1 MIKYIFRRIVVVS
14 FIAMALLFT
23 WSLLGPTEYHYTKY
37 HDVHI
42 ISEKREIV
50 RNTNCDDREHD
61 HFMRPQITV
70 EWRGINSK
78 GETKHFT
85 TKFHSED
92 DSNDGVAYNDLKNGF
107 ARKYNCGK
115 SLFTWFG
122 LILLTFCFI
131 LSCSSEDLD
140 NGYSWNEIEDINKF
154 RISLWCTTA
163 KFLGYNSDFIMNV
176 VKSYKNRNL
185 SHRILKYKEL
195 YSEYKEEYKKYSEI
209 QVTTNKE

>member
-14 FIAMALLFT
+14 FIAMTLLFT

-37 HDVHI
+37 HDIHI

-50 RNTNCDDREHD
+50 RNTNCDNREHD
-61 HFMRPQITV
+61 HFMMPQITV

-78 GETKHFT
+78 EETKHFT

-122 LILLTFCFI
+122 FILLTFCFI

-140 NGYSWNEIEDINKF
+140 NGYSCHEIEDINKF
-154 RISLWCTTA
+154 KISLWCITA
-163 KFLGYNSDFIMNV
+163 KFLGYNYDSIMNV
-176 VKSYKNRNL
+176 VKSFKNQNL
-185 SHRILKYKEL
+185 SYRILKYKEL
-195 YSEYKEEYKKYSEI
+195 YSKYKEEYKKFSEI
-209 QVTTNKE
+209 QITTNKE

>member
-1 MIKYIFRRIVVVS
+1 MIGYILRRIVFVS

-50 RNTNCDDREHD
+50 RNTNCDIREHD
-61 HFMRPQITV
+61 HFMIPQITV
-70 EWRGINSK
+70 EWKGINSK
-78 GETKHFT
+78 GETKRFT

-92 DSNDGVAYNDLKNGF
+92 DSDDGVAYNDLKNGF

-154 RISLWCTTA
+154 RISLWCTIA
-163 KFLGYNSDFIMNV
+163 KFLGYNSDSIMNV
-176 VKSYKNRNL
+176 VKSFKNQNL
-185 SHRILKYKEL
+185 SYRILKYKEL
-195 YSEYKEEYKKYSEI
+195 YSEYKEEYKKFSEI
-209 QVTTNKE
+209 QITTNKE

>member
-1 MIKYIFRRIVVVS
+1 MIEYIFRRIVLVS

-42 ISEKREIV
+42 ISEKREMV
-50 RNTNCDDREHD
+50 RNTNCDIREHD
-61 HFMRPQITV
+61 HFMIPQITV
-70 EWRGINSK
+70 EWKGINSK
-78 GETKHFT
+78 GETKRFT
-85 TKFHSED
+85 TKFHNED
-92 DSNDGVAYNDLKNGF
+92 DSDDGVAYNDLKNGF

-122 LILLTFCFI
+122 FILLTFCFI

-154 RISLWCTTA
+154 RISLWCTIA
-163 KFLGYNSDFIMNV
+163 KFLGYNSDSIMNV
-176 VKSYKNRNL
+176 VKSFKNQNL
-185 SHRILKYKEL
+185 SYRILKYKEL
-195 YSEYKEEYKKYSEI
+195 YSKYKEEYKKFSEI
-209 QVTTNKE
+209 QITTNKE

>member
-1 MIKYIFRRIVVVS
+1 MIEYILRRIVFVS

-50 RNTNCDDREHD
+50 RNTNCATREHD
-61 HFMRPQITV
+61 HFMIPQITV

-78 GETKHFT
+78 GETKCFT

-92 DSNDGVAYNDLKNGF
+92 DSDDGVAYNDLKNGF

-122 LILLTFCFI
+122 FILLTFCFI

-154 RISLWCTTA
+154 RISLWCTIA
-163 KFLGYNSDFIMNV
+163 KFLGYNSDSIMNV
-176 VKSYKNRNL
+176 VNSYKNQNL
-185 SHRILKYKEL
+185 SYRILKYKEL
-195 YSEYKEEYKKYSEI
+195 YSEYNEEYKKFSEI

>member
-1 MIKYIFRRIVVVS
+1 MIGYILRRIVFVS

-42 ISEKREIV
+42 ISEKREMI
-50 RNTNCDDREHD
+50 RNTDCDNREHD
-61 HFMRPQITV
+61 HFMRPKITV
-70 EWRGINSK
+70 EWRGINGK

-85 TKFHSED
+85 TKFHSKD

-107 ARKYNCGK
+107 VRKHNCGK

-122 LILLTFCFI
+122 FILLAFCFI
-131 LSCSSEDLD
+131 AIYSSEDSD
-140 NGYSWNEIEDINKF
+140 NRYSWLEIEKINKF
-154 RISLWCTTA
+154 KISLWCITS
-163 KFLGYNSDFIMNV
+163 KFLGYNSDSIMNV
-176 VKSYKNRNL
+176 VNSYKNQNL
-185 SHRILKYKEL
+185 SYRILKYKEL
-195 YSEYKEEYKKYSEI
+195 YSEYNEEYKKFSEI

>member
-42 ISEKREIV
+42 ISEKREMV

>member
-1 MIKYIFRRIVVVS
+1 MIKYIFRRIVVMS

-42 ISEKREIV
+42 ISEKREMV
-50 RNTNCDDREHD
+50 RNTNCDIREHD
-61 HFMRPQITV
+61 HFMRPQIIV
-70 EWRGINSK
+70 EWKGINSK
-78 GETKHFT
+78 GETKRFT

-92 DSNDGVAYNDLKNGF
+92 DSDDGVAYNDLKNGF
-107 ARKYNCGK
+107 ARKHNCGK

-154 RISLWCTTA
+154 RISLWCTIA
-163 KFLGYNSDFIMNV
+163 KFLGYNSDSIMNV
-176 VKSYKNRNL
+176 VKSFKNRNL
-185 SHRILKYKEL
+185 SYRILKYKEL
-195 YSEYKEEYKKYSEI
+195 YSKYKEEYKKFSEI
-209 QVTTNKE
+209 QITTNKE

>member
-42 ISEKREIV
+42 ISEKREMV
-50 RNTNCDDREHD
+50 RNTNCDTREHD

-70 EWRGINSK
+70 EWKGINSK
-78 GETKHFT
+78 GETKRFT

-92 DSNDGVAYNDLKNGF
+92 DSDDGVAYNDLKNGF
-107 ARKYNCGK
+107 ARKHNCGK

-163 KFLGYNSDFIMNV
+163 KFLGYNSDSIMNV

-185 SHRILKYKEL
+185 SYRILKYKEL
-195 YSEYKEEYKKYSEI
+195 YSEYKEEYKKFSEI
-209 QVTTNKE
+209 QITTNKE

>member
-42 ISEKREIV
+42 ISEKREMV
-50 RNTNCDDREHD
+50 QNTNCDNREHD

-70 EWRGINSK
+70 EWRGINNK

-107 ARKYNCGK
+107 ARKHNCGK

-140 NGYSWNEIEDINKF
+140 NGYSCHEIEDINKF

-163 KFLGYNSDFIMNV
+163 KFLGYNSDSIMSV

-185 SHRILKYKEL
+185 SYRILKYKEL
-195 YSEYKEEYKKYSEI
+195 YSEYKEEYKKFSEI

>member
-14 FIAMALLFT
+14 FIAMTLLFT

-50 RNTNCDDREHD
+50 KNTNCDTREHD
-61 HFMRPQITV
+61 HFMIPQITV

-154 RISLWCTTA
+154 RISLWCTIA
-163 KFLGYNSDFIMNV
+163 KFLGYNSDSIMNV
-176 VKSYKNRNL
+176 VKSFKNQNL
-185 SHRILKYKEL
+185 SYRILKYKEL
-195 YSEYKEEYKKYSEI
+195 YSKYKEEYKKFSEI
-209 QVTTNKE
+209 QITTNKE

>member
-1 MIKYIFRRIVVVS
+1 MIGYILRRIVFVS

-42 ISEKREIV
+42 ISEKREMV

-61 HFMRPQITV
+61 HFMIPQITV
-70 EWRGINSK
+70 EWKGINSK
-78 GETKHFT
+78 GETKRFT

-92 DSNDGVAYNDLKNGF
+92 DSDDGVAYNDLKNGF

-122 LILLTFCFI
+122 FILLTFCFI

-154 RISLWCTTA
+154 RISLWCTIA
-163 KFLGYNSDFIMNV
+163 KFLGYNSDSIMNV
-176 VKSYKNRNL
+176 VKSFKNQNL
-185 SHRILKYKEL
+185 SYRILKYKEL
-195 YSEYKEEYKKYSEI
+195 YSKYKEEYKKFSEI
-209 QVTTNKE
+209 QITTNKE

>member
-1 MIKYIFRRIVVVS
+1 MIEYILRKIVFVS

-42 ISEKREIV
+42 ISEKREMV
-50 RNTNCDDREHD
+50 RNTNCDIREHD
-61 HFMRPQITV
+61 HFMIPQITV
-70 EWRGINSK
+70 EWKGINSK
-78 GETKHFT
+78 GETKRFT

-92 DSNDGVAYNDLKNGF
+92 DSDDGVAYNDLKNGF

-122 LILLTFCFI
+122 FILLTFCFI

-154 RISLWCTTA
+154 RISLWCTIA
-163 KFLGYNSDFIMNV
+163 KFLGYNSDSIMNV
-176 VKSYKNRNL
+176 VKSFKNQNL
-185 SHRILKYKEL
+185 SYRILKYKEL
-195 YSEYKEEYKKYSEI
+195 YSKYKEEYKKFSEI
-209 QVTTNKE
+209 QITTNKE

>member
-42 ISEKREIV
+42 ISEKREMI
-50 RNTNCDDREHD
+50 RNTDCDDREHD

-70 EWRGINSK
+70 EWRGINGK

-85 TKFHSED
+85 TKFHSKD

-107 ARKYNCGK
+107 ARKHNCGK

-140 NGYSWNEIEDINKF
+140 NGYSCNEIEDINKF
-154 RISLWCTTA
+154 RISLWCTIA
-163 KFLGYNSDFIMNV
+163 KFLEYNSDSIMNV
-176 VKSYKNRNL
+176 VKSFKNQNL
-185 SHRILKYKEL
+185 SYRILKYKEL
-195 YSEYKEEYKKYSEI
+195 YSKYKEEYKKFSEI
-209 QVTTNKE
+209 QITTNKE

>member
-50 RNTNCDDREHD
+50 RNTNCDYREHD
-61 HFMRPQITV
+61 HFMMPQITV

-92 DSNDGVAYNDLKNGF
+92 DSNDGVAYNDLKSGF
-107 ARKYNCGK
+107 VRKHNCGK

-122 LILLTFCFI
+122 FILLTFCFI
-131 LSCSSEDLD
+131 FIYASEDTD
-140 NGYSWNEIEDINKF
+140 NRYSWLEIEEINKF
-154 RISLWCTTA
+154 KIGLWDITS
-163 KFLGYNSDFIMNV
+163 KFLGYNSDSIMNV
-176 VKSYKNRNL
+176 VKSYKNQNL
-185 SHRILKYKEL
+185 SYRILKYKEL
-195 YSEYKEEYKKYSEI
+195 YSKYNEEYKKFSEI

>member
-1 MIKYIFRRIVVVS
+1 MIKYIFRRIVAVS
-14 FIAMALLFT
+14 FIAMTLLFT

-42 ISEKREIV
+42 ISEKREIA
-50 RNTNCDDREHD
+50 RNTNCDNREHD
-61 HFMRPQITV
+61 HFMIPQITV

-107 ARKYNCGK
+107 ARKHNCGK

-163 KFLGYNSDFIMNV
+163 KFLGYNSDSIMNV

-185 SHRILKYKEL
+185 SYRILKYKEL
-195 YSEYKEEYKKYSEI
+195 YSEYKEEYNKFSEI

>member
-1 MIKYIFRRIVVVS
+1 MIGYILRRIVFVS

-42 ISEKREIV
+42 ISEKREMV
-50 RNTNCDDREHD
+50 RNTNCDIREHD
-61 HFMRPQITV
+61 HFMIPQITV
-70 EWRGINSK
+70 EWKGINSK
-78 GETKHFT
+78 GETKRFT

-92 DSNDGVAYNDLKNGF
+92 DSDDGVAYNDLKNGF

-122 LILLTFCFI
+122 FILLTFCFI

-154 RISLWCTTA
+154 RISLWCTIA
-163 KFLGYNSDFIMNV
+163 KFLGYNSDSIMNV
-176 VKSYKNRNL
+176 VKSFKNQNL
-185 SHRILKYKEL
+185 SYRILKYKEL
-195 YSEYKEEYKKYSEI
+195 YSEYNEEYKKFSEI
-209 QVTTNKE
+209 QITTNKE

>member
-42 ISEKREIV
+42 ISEKREMV

-78 GETKHFT
+78 EETKHFT

-154 RISLWCTTA
+154 RINLWCTTA

-195 YSEYKEEYKKYSEI
+195 YSEYKEEYKKFSEI

>member
-1 MIKYIFRRIVVVS
+1 
-14 FIAMALLFT
+14 MALLFT

-42 ISEKREIV
+42 ISEKREMV
-50 RNTNCDDREHD
+50 RNTNCDTREHD

-70 EWRGINSK
+70 EWRGINSE
-78 GETKHFT
+78 GETKRFT

-195 YSEYKEEYKKYSEI
+195 YSEYKEEYKKFSEI
-209 QVTTNKE
+209 QVN

>member
-1 MIKYIFRRIVVVS
+1 
-14 FIAMALLFT
+14 MALLFT

-42 ISEKREIV
+42 ISEKREMV

-78 GETKHFT
+78 EETKHFT

-154 RISLWCTTA
+154 RINLWCTTA

-195 YSEYKEEYKKYSEI
+195 YSEYKEEYKKFSEI

>member
-1 MIKYIFRRIVVVS
+1 MIGYILRRIVFVS

-50 RNTNCDDREHD
+50 RNTNCDIREHD
-61 HFMRPQITV
+61 HFMIPQITV
-70 EWRGINSK
+70 EWKGINSK
-78 GETKHFT
+78 GETKRFT

-92 DSNDGVAYNDLKNGF
+92 DSDDGVAYNDLKNGF

-122 LILLTFCFI
+122 FILLTFCFI

-154 RISLWCTTA
+154 RISLWCTIA
-163 KFLGYNSDFIMNV
+163 KFLGYNSDSIMNV
-176 VKSYKNRNL
+176 VKSFKNQNL
-185 SHRILKYKEL
+185 SYRILKYKEL
-195 YSEYKEEYKKYSEI
+195 YSKYKEEYKKFSEI
-209 QVTTNKE
+209 QITTNKE

>member
-1 MIKYIFRRIVVVS
+1 MLEYIFRRIVLVS

-42 ISEKREIV
+42 ISEKREMV
-50 RNTNCDDREHD
+50 RNTNCDIREHD
-61 HFMRPQITV
+61 HFMIPQITV
-70 EWRGINSK
+70 EWKGINSK
-78 GETKHFT
+78 GETKRFT

-92 DSNDGVAYNDLKNGF
+92 DSDDGVAYNDLKNGF

-122 LILLTFCFI
+122 FILLTFCFI

-163 KFLGYNSDFIMNV
+163 KFLGYNSDSIMNV

-185 SHRILKYKEL
+185 SYRILKYKEL
-195 YSEYKEEYKKYSEI
+195 YSEYKEEYKKFSEI
-209 QVTTNKE
+209 QITTNKE

>member
-1 MIKYIFRRIVVVS
+1 MIEYILRRIVFVS

-42 ISEKREIV
+42 ISEKREMV
-50 RNTNCDDREHD
+50 RNTNCDIREHD
-61 HFMRPQITV
+61 HFMIPQITV
-70 EWRGINSK
+70 EWKGINSK
-78 GETKHFT
+78 GETKRFT
-85 TKFHSED
+85 TKFHNED
-92 DSNDGVAYNDLKNGF
+92 DSDDGVAYNDLKNGF

-122 LILLTFCFI
+122 FILLTFCFI

-154 RISLWCTTA
+154 RISLWCTIA
-163 KFLGYNSDFIMNV
+163 KFLGYNSDSIMNV
-176 VKSYKNRNL
+176 VKSFKNQNL
-185 SHRILKYKEL
+185 SYRILKYKEL
-195 YSEYKEEYKKYSEI
+195 YSKYKEEYKKFSEI
-209 QVTTNKE
+209 QITTNKE

>member
-1 MIKYIFRRIVVVS
+1 MIEYIFRRIVLVS
-14 FIAMALLFT
+14 FIAMTLLFA

-42 ISEKREIV
+42 ISEKREMV
-50 RNTNCDDREHD
+50 RNTNCDTREHD

-70 EWRGINSK
+70 EWKGINSK

-92 DSNDGVAYNDLKNGF
+92 GSDDGVAYNDLKNGF
-107 ARKYNCGK
+107 ARKHNCGK

-122 LILLTFCFI
+122 FILLTFCFI
-131 LSCSSEDLD
+131 FIYASEDSD
-140 NGYSWNEIEDINKF
+140 NRYSWLEIDEINKF
-154 RISLWCTTA
+154 KISLWCITS
-163 KFLGYNSDFIMNV
+163 KFLGYNSDSIMNV
-176 VKSYKNRNL
+176 VNSYKNQNL
-185 SHRILKYKEL
+185 SYRILKYKEL
-195 YSEYKEEYKKYSEI
+195 YSEYNEEYKKFSEI

>member
-14 FIAMALLFT
+14 FIGMALLFT

-50 RNTNCDDREHD
+50 RNTNCDIREHD
-61 HFMRPQITV
+61 HFMIPQITV

-154 RISLWCTTA
+154 RISLWCTIA
-163 KFLGYNSDFIMNV
+163 KFLGYNSDSIMNV
-176 VKSYKNRNL
+176 VKSFKNQNL
-185 SHRILKYKEL
+185 SYRILKYKEL
-195 YSEYKEEYKKYSEI
+195 YSKYKEEYKKFSEI
-209 QVTTNKE
+209 QITTNKE

>member
-1 MIKYIFRRIVVVS
+1 MIGYILRRIVFVS

-42 ISEKREIV
+42 ISEKREMV

-61 HFMRPQITV
+61 HFMIPQITV
-70 EWRGINSK
+70 EWKGINSK
-78 GETKHFT
+78 GETKRFT

-92 DSNDGVAYNDLKNGF
+92 DSDDGVAYNDLKNGF

-115 SLFTWFG
+115 YLFTWFAF
-122 LILLTFCFI
+122 ILLTFCFI

-154 RISLWCTTA
+154 RISLWCTIA
-163 KFLGYNSDFIMNV
+163 KFLGYNSDSIMNV
-176 VKSYKNRNL
+176 VKSFKNQNL
-185 SHRILKYKEL
+185 SYRILKYKEL
-195 YSEYKEEYKKYSEI
+195 YSKYKEEYKKFSEI
-209 QVTTNKE
+209 QITTNKE

>member
-14 FIAMALLFT
+14 FIAMTLLFT

-37 HDVHI
+37 HDIHI

-50 RNTNCDDREHD
+50 RNTNCDNREHD
-61 HFMRPQITV
+61 HFMMPQITV
-70 EWRGINSK
+70 EWIGINSK
-78 GETKHFT
+78 EETKHFT

-122 LILLTFCFI
+122 FILLTFCFI

-140 NGYSWNEIEDINKF
+140 NGYSCHEIEDINKF
-154 RISLWCTTA
+154 KISLWCITA
-163 KFLGYNSDFIMNV
+163 KFLGYNYDSIMNV
-176 VKSYKNRNL
+176 VKSFKNQNL
-185 SHRILKYKEL
+185 SYRILKYKEL
-195 YSEYKEEYKKYSEI
+195 YSKYKEEYKKFSEI
-209 QVTTNKE
+209 QITTNKE

>member
-1 MIKYIFRRIVVVS
+1 MIGYILRRIVFVS

-42 ISEKREIV
+42 ISEKREMV
-50 RNTNCDDREHD
+50 RNTNCDIREHD
-61 HFMRPQITV
+61 HFMIPQITV
-70 EWRGINSK
+70 EWKGINSK
-78 GETKHFT
+78 GETKRFT

-92 DSNDGVAYNDLKNGF
+92 DSDDGVAYNDLKNGF

-122 LILLTFCFI
+122 FILLTFCFI

-163 KFLGYNSDFIMNV
+163 KFLGYNSDSIMNV

-185 SHRILKYKEL
+185 SYRILKYKEL
-195 YSEYKEEYKKYSEI
+195 YSEYKEEYKKFSEI

>member
-42 ISEKREIV
+42 ISEKREMV

-163 KFLGYNSDFIMNV
+163 KFLGYNSDSIMNV

-185 SHRILKYKEL
+185 SYRILKYKEL
-195 YSEYKEEYKKYSEI
+195 YSEYKEEYKKFSEI

>member
-78 GETKHFT
+78 GETKHFA

>member
-1 MIKYIFRRIVVVS
+1 MIEYILRRIVFVS

-42 ISEKREIV
+42 ISEKREMV
-50 RNTNCDDREHD
+50 RNTNCDNREHG

-107 ARKYNCGK
+107 ARKHNCGK

-163 KFLGYNSDFIMNV
+163 KFLGYNSDSIMNV

-185 SHRILKYKEL
+185 SYRILKYKEL
-195 YSEYKEEYKKYSEI
+195 YSEYKEEYKKFSEI
-209 QVTTNKE
+209 QVTTDKE

>member
-1 MIKYIFRRIVVVS
+1 MIGYILRRIVFVS

-42 ISEKREIV
+42 ISEKREMV
-50 RNTNCDDREHD
+50 RNTNCDTREHD

-70 EWRGINSK
+70 EWKGINSK
-78 GETKHFT
+78 GETKRFT

-92 DSNDGVAYNDLKNGF
+92 DSDDGVAYNDLKNGF

-122 LILLTFCFI
+122 FILLTFCFI

-154 RISLWCTTA
+154 RISLWCTIA
-163 KFLGYNSDFIMNV
+163 KFLGYNSDSIMNV
-176 VKSYKNRNL
+176 VKSFKNQNL
-185 SHRILKYKEL
+185 SYRILKYKEL
-195 YSEYKEEYKKYSEI
+195 YSEYNEEYKKFSEI
-209 QVTTNKE
+209 QITTNKE